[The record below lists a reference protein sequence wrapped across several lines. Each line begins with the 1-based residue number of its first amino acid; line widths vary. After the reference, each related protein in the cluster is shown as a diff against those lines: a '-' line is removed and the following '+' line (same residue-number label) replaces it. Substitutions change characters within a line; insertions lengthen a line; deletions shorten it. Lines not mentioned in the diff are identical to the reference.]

1 MATTVTQRVQK
12 RRMALR
18 ASGLRPIQLWV
29 PDTRR
34 PSFAQECLRQSQLL
48 RQDPQEQELL
58 HLTEAAAADT
68 EGWV

>member
-1 MATTVTQRVQK
+1 MVTTVAQRVQK
-12 RRMALR
+12 RRTTLR

-58 HLTEAAAADT
+58 GLTEAAAAET
-68 EGWV
+68 EGWE